1 MSEFSKPAE
10 DLLQA
15 AKEYADLRI
24 DDLKLRT
31 AKGLTVAVSK
41 LLGLILILG
50 VVLALL
56 LLLSFGLVLLVG
68 EWIGSYGLAAL
79 MVAGVVAVVLLVLLK
94 VRDKLFQGTFVS
106 LFVKLFFAGHE
117 ESELS
122 PDQDA

>member
-1 MSEFSKPAE
+1 MSDFSKPAE

-50 VVLALL
+50 DVLALL

-79 MVAGVVAVVLLVLLK
+79 MVAGVVAIVLLVLLK

>member
-1 MSEFSKPAE
+1 MSDFTKPIE
-10 DLLQA
+10 DIASELKDYVDVRVDDIRLQA
-15 AKEYADLRI
+15 VR
-24 DDLKLRT
+24 
-31 AKGLTVAVSK
+31 GLTITVSK
-41 LLGLILILG
+41 LLSLILILG

-79 MVAGVVAVVLLVLLK
+79 MVAGVVAIVLLVLLK

>member
-1 MSEFSKPAE
+1 MSDFSKPAE

-50 VVLALL
+50 
-56 LLLSFGLVLLVG
+56 G
-68 EWIGSYGLAAL
+68 IGSYGLAAL

>member
-1 MSEFSKPAE
+1 MSDFSKPAE

-79 MVAGVVAVVLLVLLK
+79 MVRKGNKASK
-94 VRDKLFQGTFVS
+94 N
-106 LFVKLFFAGHE
+106 
-117 ESELS
+117 
-122 PDQDA
+122 